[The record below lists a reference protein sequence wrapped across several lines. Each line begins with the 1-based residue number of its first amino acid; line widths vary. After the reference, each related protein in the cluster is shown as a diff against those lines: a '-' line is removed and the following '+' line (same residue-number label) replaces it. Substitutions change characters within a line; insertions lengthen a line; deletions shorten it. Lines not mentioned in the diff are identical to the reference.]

1 LRENRERTVGIVTKT
16 GDKGETSLC
25 YGGRVPKN
33 SPRLEAYGTADEAI
47 SALGLARAL
56 SKKDRVK
63 EIVLSLQRELSTVI
77 VELATD
83 RDYYDR
89 IDSKNLVVTAEMV
102 ERLDG
107 LVDELEQVVDLPKGF
122 IVPGACPA
130 SAALDLART
139 IIRRV
144 ERRVVGLHRDK
155 MIENENLLA
164 YVNRA
169 SDLVFMLARYEEA
182 E

>member
-1 LRENRERTVGIVTKT
+1 VGIVTKT
-16 GDKGETSLC
+16 GDKGETSLF
-25 YGGRVPKN
+25 YGGRVPKDN
-33 SPRLEAYGTADEAI
+33 PRPEAYGTVDEAI

-56 SKKDRVK
+56 AKKDRVK
-63 EIVLSLQRELSTVI
+63 EIVLDLQRELSTVI

-83 RDYYDR
+83 CDYYNK
-89 IDSKNLVVTAEMV
+89 IESKNLVVTEEMV
-102 ERLDG
+102 GRLDG
-107 LVDELEQVVDLPKGF
+107 LVDELEQAVELPKHF

-139 IIRRV
+139 IIRRA
-144 ERRVVGLHRDK
+144 ERRVVGLHRDG
-155 MIENENLLA
+155 MIENEDLLA